1 MKSKFLTPAFLN
13 KIVDC
18 SLSLNARHEYSSR
31 AILVLTYLSCM
42 VKKLLDINFFFP
54 ICLLCLKN
62 SDLVT
67 TIHVWIVVIKIG
79 IVMNKKSNH
88 WRSRDKFQY
97 KYVFC
102 NYGSLTYSVVKC
114 HNWQR
119 NVSSLATS
127 FYSLIIVDLWHT
139 VLSNEPVD
147 KGMSIN

>member
-1 MKSKFLTPAFLN
+1 MAWILFLCNVSVNLF
-13 KIVDC
+13 
-18 SLSLNARHEYSSR
+18 
-31 AILVLTYLSCM
+31 VLHG
-42 VKKLLDINFFFP
+42 KKTSWYQLFFCC
-54 ICLLCLKN
+54 ICLICLEN
-62 SDLVT
+62 SDLVPN
-67 TIHVWIVVIKIG
+67 IHVWIVVIKIG

-139 VLSNEPVD
+139 VLSNEPID